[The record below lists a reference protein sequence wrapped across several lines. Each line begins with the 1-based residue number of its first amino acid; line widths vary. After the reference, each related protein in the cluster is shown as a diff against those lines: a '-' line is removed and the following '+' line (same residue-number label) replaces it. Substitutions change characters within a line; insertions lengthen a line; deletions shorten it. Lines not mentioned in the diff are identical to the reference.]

1 MSSCNPYKTWVTWW
15 SSSIS
20 KITKKYN
27 LVGKVIPASSVF
39 GGWGWDTAWEKDFIT
54 IEVIFPRTLIRHLSP
69 WVLCLQVCGAGIEP
83 RASYT
88 PGKHS
93 TTVLPTSPPPQPAST
108 LYLNAK
114 LSSSPF
120 PSLLFHTFSP
130 MWYPFHPR
138 CLPKGKLF
146 KTVLCSFQFCASFS
160 VLGCRKP
167 GHQQA
172 ESQGDWLCGTRRS
185 QKSLLAH
192 HGRSYSG
199 IFLSGQRKKYYIYH
213 L

>member
-54 IEVIFPRTLIRHLSP
+54 IEVIFPRTLIRYLSP

-93 TTVLPTSPPPQPAST
+93 TTVLPTSPPPSPLPPYTWMPS
-108 LYLNAK
+108 YLQA
-114 LSSSPF
+114 LFLLCFSI
-120 PSLLFHTFSP
+120 PSLLCGIPSTPVAF
-130 MWYPFHPR
+130 
-138 CLPKGKLF
+138 PKGSYLKLF
-146 KTVLCSFQFCASFS
+146 FAVFSS
-160 VLGCRKP
+160 VLLFLFWA
-167 GHQQA
+167 A
-172 ESQGDWLCGTRRS
+172 ESLGTNK
-185 QKSLLAH
+185 QKVRVTGSV
-192 HGRSYSG
+192 GREG
-199 IFLSGQRKKYYIYH
+199 HKNPC
-213 L
+213 